1 MVLTT
6 EELLFINKRVTD
18 TRELVFLLHDKCMKV
33 RESLEKSWRGSEG
46 FLKLIIL
53 FGAKILTESAADAQI
68 SLFLVFL

>member
-33 RESLEKSWRGSEG
+33 RESIEIQYKTLKFRLTIGHFPINLKKSPN
-46 FLKLIIL
+46 L
-53 FGAKILTESAADAQI
+53 
-68 SLFLVFL
+68 LFLIN